1 MADKIR
7 TLKLQFD
14 EEKKGS
20 VRFKPNDVD
29 APFKTVYLNR
39 TSQEAEGTKT
49 WEGTELLVTVQ
60 VVDSK

>member
-20 VRFKPNDVD
+20 VRFKTNDVD

-39 TSQEAEGTKT
+39 TSQEAEGT
-49 WEGTELLVTVQ
+49 
-60 VVDSK
+60 